1 MVFIDPS
8 LTRSPKLV
16 KIPCS
21 SNGVH
26 TNKISQCTDLVFQ
39 GLSICSR
46 CTNTFLSA
54 QIHYFG
60 AQIYFSMHKYTSLR
74 Y

>member
-8 LTRSPKLV
+8 LTRSPKL
-16 KIPCS
+16 
-21 SNGVH
+21 
-26 TNKISQCTDLVFQ
+26 ISI
-39 GLSICSR
+39 SSR

-60 AQIYFSMHKYTSLR
+60 AKIYFSMHKHTSLR
-74 Y
+74 DLFVYY